1 MKPSLQLKIGQHL
14 TMTPQLQQAIR
25 LLQLSSLDLQQ
36 EIQQALYDNPLLE
49 IAEEEYPAQDS
60 QTPNSA
66 AEQPS
71 AERDHTASDSASQS
85 SDSQAGASEE
95 TLDSAEGADNWDS
108 EIPGE
113 LPVDASWDDVFQ
125 TASPATPATS
135 HSSTGESRDF
145 DSFQSSTDS
154 LQDHLLWQ
162 LNLTPMS
169 DSDRIIGDAIIDA
182 IGTDGFLK
190 VPVDEI
196 WQGLIDSDATPEEQL
211 ELDEVEAVLHRIQ
224 RFDPTGVGATSL
236 SECLLIQLGQLPPQT
251 PYLAEAK
258 TVSEHYLE
266 LVASRDLKQL
276 ERKTGLVNGTLTGA
290 IELIQSLSPRPGDLI
305 RSTDVQYTVPDVK
318 VVKKDGRWQVS
329 LNNDI
334 TPALRIN
341 QSYAQLIRRADS
353 SEQNRFLR
361 DNLQEAR
368 SFLRSLQSRND
379 TLLRVAACIVE
390 VQQGFLDRG
399 PEAMKPMVLADIAER
414 LELHESTISRVTT
427 QKFIDTPQ
435 GMYELKY
442 FFSSHVNTAEG
453 GQCSST
459 AIRAMLKKMIAE
471 ENPAKPLSDN
481 KLAAILDEKGI
492 QVARRTVAKY
502 RESLNIPSSS
512 ERKRYRRQ

>member
-14 TMTPQLQQAIR
+14 TMTPQLQQAIK

-49 IAEEEYPAQDS
+49 LAEEEERREQRAESEQENHEKADSPKESDQQASTETEPDIKELSQDEWE
-60 QTPNSA
+60 NK
-66 AEQPS
+66 
-71 AERDHTASDSASQS
+71 
-85 SDSQAGASEE
+85 
-95 TLDSAEGADNWDS
+95 
-108 EIPGE
+108 IPDE
-113 LPVDASWDDVFQ
+113 LPVDASWDDVFE
-125 TASPATPATS
+125 TAATS
-135 HSSTGESRDF
+135 VANKQNSSSGESRDF
-145 DSFQSSTDS
+145 DTFQASADT

-169 DSDRIIGDAIIDA
+169 DNDRVIAGALIDA
-182 IGTDGFLK
+182 IGDDGFLAL
-190 VPVDEI
+190 PVEDI
-196 WQGLIDSDATPEEQL
+196 WQGLVDTSQPEEEQL
-211 ELDEVEAVLHRIQ
+211 ELDEVIAVLRRIQ
-224 RFDPTGVGATSL
+224 HFDPIGVGATSL
-236 SECLLIQLGQLPPQT
+236 SDCLLIQLRQLPAET
-251 PYLAEAK
+251 PYLQEAITLAE
-258 TVSEHYLE
+258 SHLE
-266 LVASRDLKQL
+266 LVARRDVKQL
-276 ERKTGLVNGTLTGA
+276 QKHTGLCPDSLGTA
-290 IELIQSLSPRPGDLI
+290 IILIQALSPRPGDLV
-305 RSTDVQYTVPDVK
+305 RSSQVEYCVPDVK
-318 VVKKDGRWQVS
+318 VDKKNNRWQVT

-390 VQQGFLDRG
+390 MQQGFLDQG
-399 PEAMKPMVLADIAER
+399 PEAMKPMVLADVAEQ

-427 QKFIDTPQ
+427 QKFIDTPR

-442 FFSSHVNTAEG
+442 FFSSHVSTAEG

-459 AIRAMLKKMIAE
+459 AIRAMLKKLIDE
-471 ENPAKPLSDN
+471 EDSAKPLSDN
-481 KLAAILDEKGI
+481 KLAAILDEQGI
-492 QVARRTVAKY
+492 KVARRTVAKY

-512 ERKRYRRQ
+512 ERKKYRIK

>member
-49 IAEEEYPAQDS
+49 LAEEEDRKKPDESTPAD
-60 QTPNSA
+60 NS
-66 AEQPS
+66 EP
-71 AERDHTASDSASQS
+71 QS
-85 SDSQAGASEE
+85 SADSTSEPA
-95 TLDSAEGADNWDS
+95 DAEINGPNDDWDNK
-108 EIPGE
+108 IPDE
-113 LPVDASWDDVFQ
+113 LPVDASWDDLYE
-125 TASPATPATS
+125 TASIASPTKQ
-135 HSSTGESRDF
+135 SSSVGESRDF
-145 DSFQSSTDS
+145 DTFQAVTDS

-169 DSDRIIGDAIIDA
+169 DSDQVIASAIIDA
-182 IGTDGFLK
+182 IGDDGFLSL
-190 VPVDEI
+190 PVEDI
-196 WQGLIDSDATPEEQL
+196 WQSLLDESPADPDQPQEEQL
-211 ELDEVEAVLHRIQ
+211 ELDEVMAVLRRIQ
-224 RFDPTGVGATSL
+224 TFDPVGVAATSL
-236 SECLLIQLGQLPPQT
+236 SDCLLIQLRQLPEET
-251 PYLAEAK
+251 PFLAEAK
-258 TVSEHYLE
+258 TLAESHLE
-266 LVASRDLKQL
+266 QLASRDSKQIQ
-276 ERKTGLVNGTLTGA
+276 KLTGMTPETIA
-290 IELIQSLSPRPGDLI
+290 AATTLIQALSPRPGDLV
-305 RSTDVQYTVPDVK
+305 RSGDVQYTAPDVK
-318 VVKKDGRWQVS
+318 VDKKDDRWQVT

-334 TPALRIN
+334 APALRIN

-368 SFLRSLQSRND
+368 VFLRSLQSRND

-390 VQQGFLDRG
+390 MQQAFLDQG
-399 PEAMKPMVLADIAER
+399 PEAMKPMVLADVAER

-427 QKFIDTPQ
+427 QKFIDTPR

-442 FFSSHVNTAEG
+442 FFSSHVSTAGG

-459 AIRAMLKKMIAE
+459 AIRAMLKKLIDE

-481 KLAAILDEKGI
+481 KLAAILDEQGI

-512 ERKRYRRQ
+512 ERKKYRIK

>member
-49 IAEEEYPAQDS
+49 LAEEEERREQSEKDKQKEKIDAETQPEQTAATDS
-60 QTPNSA
+60 ESN
-66 AEQPS
+66 
-71 AERDHTASDSASQS
+71 
-85 SDSQAGASEE
+85 
-95 TLDSAEGADNWDS
+95 AEGDWETN
-108 EIPGE
+108 IPDE
-113 LPVDASWDDVFQ
+113 LPVDASWDDLYE
-125 TASPATPATS
+125 TASAASPAKQTS
-135 HSSTGESRDF
+135 SAGESRDF
-145 DSFQSSTDS
+145 DSFQAASDS

-169 DSDRIIGDAIIDA
+169 DSDRVIATSIIDA
-182 IGTDGFLK
+182 IGDDGFLSL
-190 VPVDEI
+190 PIEDI
-196 WQGLIDSDATPEEQL
+196 WQGLLGESEVDHSQPEEEQL
-211 ELDEVEAVLHRIQ
+211 GLDEVMAVLRRVQH
-224 RFDPTGVGATSL
+224 FDPIGVGATCL
-236 SECLLIQLGQLPPQT
+236 SDCLLIQLRQLPEDT
-251 PYLAEAK
+251 PFLAEAI
-258 TVSEHYLE
+258 TLAESHLE
-266 LVASRDLKQL
+266 LVASRDSKQL
-276 ERKTGLVNGTLTGA
+276 QKLTGLCPDTLAAA
-290 IELIQSLSPRPGDLI
+290 IILIQALSPRPGDLV
-305 RSTDVQYTVPDVK
+305 RSSDVQYTAPDVK
-318 VVKKDGRWQVS
+318 VNKKDDRWQVT

-368 SFLRSLQSRND
+368 VFLRSLQSRND

-390 VQQGFLDRG
+390 MQQGFLDQG
-399 PEAMKPMVLADIAER
+399 PEAMKPMVLADVAER

-427 QKFIDTPQ
+427 QKFIDTPR

-442 FFSSHVNTAEG
+442 FFSSHVNTASG

-459 AIRAMLKKMIAE
+459 AIRAMLKKLIGE

-481 KLAAILDEKGI
+481 KLAAILDERGI

-512 ERKRYRRQ
+512 ERKKYRVK

>member
-49 IAEEEYPAQDS
+49 VAEEDEFQTTDS
-60 QTPNSA
+60 NNSA
-66 AEQPS
+66 DGEQPDTQEQPGSDNQTNDNS
-71 AERDHTASDSASQS
+71 AGDTTDDTPTAEVDDSW
-85 SDSQAGASEE
+85 D
-95 TLDSAEGADNWDS
+95 DN
-108 EIPGE
+108 IPDD
-113 LPVDASWDDVFQ
+113 LPVDASWDDVFE
-125 TASPATPATS
+125 TASQPS
-135 HSSTGESRDF
+135 GNSNSSGESRDF
-145 DSFQSSTDS
+145 DTFESANDS

-169 DSDRIIGDAIIDA
+169 DSDRVIAAAIIDA
-182 IGTDGFLK
+182 IGNDGFLNL
-190 VPVDEI
+190 PVEEI
-196 WQGLIDSDATPEEQL
+196 WQGLVDSNDKLEDQL
-211 ELDEVEAVLHRIQ
+211 QLDEVEAVLHRVQ
-224 RFDPTGVGATSL
+224 HFDPLGVGATSL
-236 SECLLIQLGQLPPQT
+236 SDCLLIQLRQLPSQT
-251 PYLAEAK
+251 NSLQQAITIADR
-258 TVSEHYLE
+258 HLE
-266 LVASRDLKQL
+266 LVASRDTKQL
-276 ERKTGLVNGTLTGA
+276 QRRTGFDADTLATA
-290 IELIQSLSPRPGDLI
+290 IVLIQSLSPRPGDLV
-305 RSTDVQYTVPDVK
+305 RSSNVEYVVPDVK
-318 VVKKDGRWQVS
+318 VSKKDGRWQVN

-341 QSYAQLIRRADS
+341 QNYAQLIRRADS

-368 SFLRSLQSRND
+368 SFLRSLQSRNE
-379 TLLRVAACIVE
+379 TLLRVAACIVD
-390 VQQGFLDRG
+390 VQQGFLEQG
-399 PEAMKPMVLADIAER
+399 PVAMKPMVLADIAER

-427 QKFIDTPQ
+427 QKFIDTPK

-442 FFSSHVNTAEG
+442 FFSSHVSTSAG

-459 AIRAMLKKMIAE
+459 AIRAMLKKLIDE
-471 ENPAKPLSDN
+471 ENSAKPLSDN

-512 ERKRYRRQ
+512 ERKRYRRS